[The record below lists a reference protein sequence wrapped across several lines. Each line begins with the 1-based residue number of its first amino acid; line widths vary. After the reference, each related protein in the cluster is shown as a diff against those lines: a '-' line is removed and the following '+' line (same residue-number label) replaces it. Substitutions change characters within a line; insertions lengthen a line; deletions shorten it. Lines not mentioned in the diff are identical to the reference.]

1 MLKKSILVFLVVADC
16 GSMNKA
22 ALQLFTSPTAVMNEI
37 NKLESELGF
46 ALFHRSNRGLTLT
59 EAGKSLHRDAKYLA
73 YFSQK
78 AITNAK
84 LASNPEKIS
93 IRIGSS
99 YLRPCEPFFRIW
111 NQIKGQHKQFQITV
125 VPFNDS
131 SLDEIFHSLGKNFDI
146 MISICDITHWKKH
159 YQFVKL
165 WDSKF
170 TISVSQSH
178 PLATKKQLRLDDLFG
193 ERILFIETGTS
204 RIIDGI
210 RSYLEKEYPDIQIVN
225 YLPHYDLNIFNLC
238 AQEDI
243 LLLSTDMWEHMHP
256 SLVQIPIE
264 WDYSIPYGIMYP
276 LNPAPYLIQ
285 FIHLIRSANLKN
297 ILLSSNHA

>member
-1 MLKKSILVFLVVADC
+1 MLKKSILVFLTVADY

-22 ALQLFTSPTAVMNEI
+22 ALQLYISPTAIMNEI

-46 ALFHRSNRGLTLT
+46 SLFIRSNRGLTLT
-59 EAGKSLHRDAKYLA
+59 EAGKSLYRDAKYLA
-73 YFSQK
+73 YYSQK
-78 AITNAK
+78 AIANAR
-84 LASNPEKIS
+84 LASNPKKIN

-99 YLRPCEPFFRIW
+99 YLRPCEPFYRIW
-111 NQIKGQHKQFQITV
+111 NQIKGENKQFQITV

-131 SLDEIFHSLGKNFDI
+131 SLDEIFHSLGENFDI
-146 MISICDITHWKKH
+146 MVSICDITLWKKH

-170 TISVSQSH
+170 MISVNQAH
-178 PLATKKQLRLDDLFG
+178 PLSAKKQLKIEDLFG
-193 ERILFIETGTS
+193 ERILFIDTGTS
-204 RIIDGI
+204 QIIDSI
-210 RSYLEKEYPDIQIVN
+210 RSDLEKNYPDIQIVN
-225 YLPHYDLNIFNLC
+225 YLPHYDLNIFNYC

-243 LLLSTDMWEHMHP
+243 LLLSTDMWDHMHP
-256 SLVQIPIE
+256 SLVQIPVQ

-285 FIHLIRSANLKN
+285 FIHLIRSTNLKN
-297 ILLSSNHA
+297 FLSK

>member
-1 MLKKSILVFLVVADC
+1 MLKKSILVFLTVADY

-22 ALQLFTSPTAVMNEI
+22 ALQLYISPTAIMNEI

-46 ALFHRSNRGLTLT
+46 SLFIRSNRGLTLT
-59 EAGKSLHRDAKYLA
+59 EAGKSLYRDAKYLA
-73 YFSQK
+73 YYSQK
-78 AITNAK
+78 AIANAR
-84 LASNPEKIS
+84 LASNPKQIN

-99 YLRPCEPFFRIW
+99 YLRPCEPFYRIW
-111 NQIKGQHKQFQITV
+111 NQIKGENKQFQITV

-131 SLDEIFHSLGKNFDI
+131 SLDEIFHSLGENFDI
-146 MISICDITHWKKH
+146 MVSICDITLWKKH

-170 TISVSQSH
+170 MISVNQAH
-178 PLATKKQLRLDDLFG
+178 PLSAKKQLKIEDLFG
-193 ERILFIETGTS
+193 KRILFIDTGTS
-204 RIIDGI
+204 QIIDSI
-210 RSYLEKEYPDIQIVN
+210 RSDLEKNYPDIQIVN
-225 YLPHYDLNIFNLC
+225 YLPHYDLNIFNYC

-243 LLLSTDMWEHMHP
+243 LLLSTDMWDHMHP
-256 SLVQIPIE
+256 SLVQIPVQ

-285 FIHLIRSANLKN
+285 FIHLIRSTNLKN
-297 ILLSSNHA
+297 FLSK